1 MKCDNCG
8 KLLGANILKCPNC
21 GNEIKSPEEDIE
33 VLDTEEEVEVH
44 NEPSIISSEE
54 ISLDNIEDSKV
65 IDEKEESF
73 KEETPVVEEE
83 KPKKKKKKKK
93 KSKKED
99 NSQEEPKEEDNKAE
113 EQKEETTSEEN
124 IIEEPKEEDNK
135 AEEQKEEVKEEK
147 SSEEDNKAE
156 EQKEETTSEEN
167 LDDQNDDTLI
177 AKEAE
182 VVEEAPVIYE
192 HIVNGDEVVPLP
204 PKKNLAYR
212 IKDFFNSWFEGYE
225 KASEIKSDDR
235 TTRLTLDK
243 IYDDTN
249 KKQRDKKIDSNDVF
263 MFWLACFV
271 VSFISFFI
279 FTCISFIVDIAAGKH
294 NNIPL
299 LTFII
304 PAFQIGIPILLT
316 GFGWLWG
323 IIYSLI
329 KRNGNK
335 NR

>member
-99 NSQEEPKEEDNKAE
+99 NSQEEPK
-113 EQKEETTSEEN
+113 
-124 IIEEPKEEDNK
+124 
-135 AEEQKEEVKEEK
+135 
-147 SSEEDNKAE
+147 EEDNKAE

-279 FTCISFIVDIAAGKH
+279 FTCISFIIDIAAGKH

>member
-21 GNEIKSPEEDIE
+21 GNEIKSPEENIE

-99 NSQEEPKEEDNKAE
+99 NSQEEPKEE
-113 EQKEETTSEEN
+113 
-124 IIEEPKEEDNK
+124 
-135 AEEQKEEVKEEK
+135 VK
-147 SSEEDNKAE
+147 EEDNKAE

-279 FTCISFIVDIAAGKH
+279 FTCISFIIDIAAGKH